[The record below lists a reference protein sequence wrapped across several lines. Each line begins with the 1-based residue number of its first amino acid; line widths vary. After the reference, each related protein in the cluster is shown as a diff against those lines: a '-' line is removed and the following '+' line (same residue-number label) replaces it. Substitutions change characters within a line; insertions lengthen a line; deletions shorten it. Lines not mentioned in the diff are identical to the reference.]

1 MSEPAGEPMK
11 DDQNRQFA
19 ALYDDYGS
27 LLFRVGYALLGSRAD
42 AEDAVQ
48 SVFLSLIRSRTNLS
62 GIADIH
68 AYLLSALRHTA
79 ARIAS
84 RRTIEMRRM
93 QQVARSERENAPR
106 AKHDKAVELEKALR
120 DLPPEQREIIALK
133 IDGGLTFAEIAT
145 SLNISPNTAASRYRY
160 ALEKLRAA
168 LQ

>member
-42 AEDAVQ
+42 SEDAVQ
-48 SVFLSLIRSRTNLS
+48 SVFLSLVRSRTSIS
-62 GIADIH
+62 GIADIR
-68 AYLLSALRHTA
+68 AYMLSALRHAA

-84 RRTIEMRRM
+84 SRMKESRLM
-93 QQVARSERENAPR
+93 QQVARSEMESAPI
-106 AKHDKAVELEKALR
+106 AKHDNAVELEKALR

-145 SLNISPNTAASRYRY
+145 ALSISPNTAASRYRY